1 MKPPILILHAPGTN
15 RDHDAAHAFALAG
28 GEPTILTLAELGK
41 APRRLLDYALV
52 CVPGGFSYGDDLGA
66 GRVLAIELAIIFGD
80 VLREHLAKG
89 RPILGIC
96 NGFQALVKAGILPGG
111 DAPGPGPQRATL
123 ARNLRG
129 LFECRRVL
137 LHPSPTSTSPWIRA
151 LTAPIECPVAH
162 GEGRLVPGDDATAAA
177 LRGPLGALRYALPEI
192 GDEGAHDS
200 DGYPFNPNGSFDDL
214 AGITD
219 ASGLV
224 LGLMPHP
231 EDAVLALQQP
241 AHARHESSEGS
252 GLALFRAGVAL
263 AIAA

>member
-15 RDHDAAHAFALAG
+15 RDHDAAQAFALAG
-28 GEPTILTLAELGK
+28 GAPTILTLAELGK
-41 APRRLLDYALV
+41 TPRRLLDFALV
-52 CVPGGFSYGDDLGA
+52 CLPGGFTYGDDLGA
-66 GRVLAIELAIIFGD
+66 GRVMAIELTVVFGD
-80 VLREHLAKG
+80 VLREHLARG

-111 DAPGPGPQRATL
+111 DVPGPGPQRATL

-129 LFECRRVL
+129 QFECRRVL
-137 LHPSPTSTSPWIRA
+137 LHPSPASRSPWITG
-151 LTAPIECPVAH
+151 LTAPIACPIAH
-162 GEGRLVPGDDATAAA
+162 GEGRLVPGDTATAAA
-177 LRGPLGALRYALPEI
+177 LSGPLGALRYARAPDAE
-192 GDEGAHDS
+192 S
-200 DGYPFNPNGSFDDL
+200 DGYPHNPNGSFDDL

-231 EDAVLALQQP
+231 EDAVLPVQQP
-241 AHARHESSEGS
+241 AHERADGAEGS

-263 AIAA
+263 AASA